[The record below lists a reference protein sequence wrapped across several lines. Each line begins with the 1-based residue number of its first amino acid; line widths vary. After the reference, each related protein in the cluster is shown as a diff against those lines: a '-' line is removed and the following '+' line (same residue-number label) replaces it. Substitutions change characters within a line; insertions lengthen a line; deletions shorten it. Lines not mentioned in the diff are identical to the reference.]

1 MEKIERFDTEHLF
14 LTHAMGNESYYRS
27 HHHQEFE
34 IFSPLEGKPVI
45 RRVDGYEYSV
55 APGDLLLVPPGVSHD
70 HRVLSRQFYRHVSI
84 HLQPN
89 FLAECGGPLF
99 QPLFVPREACY
110 HDDSGLAGLLA
121 YSLLECMIMDK
132 NVRNIAIKGRI
143 IALLSQ
149 LYNGRTGKIA
159 CRKVSK
165 NKRIAVIL
173 DYIYDNLDKP
183 LSLDILSRYFAV
195 SKDHLNSL
203 FRRETGCPIERYI
216 RIQRLSIARQQIS
229 MGCGAEETAYSV
241 GFNDYSAFFRSYKAY
256 FGEAPARTKAGMS
269 G

>member
-1 MEKIERFDTEHLF
+1 
-14 LTHAMGNESYYRS
+14 
-27 HHHQEFE
+27 
-34 IFSPLEGKPVI
+34 
-45 RRVDGYEYSV
+45 
-55 APGDLLLVPPGVSHD
+55 
-70 HRVLSRQFYRHVSI
+70 
-84 HLQPN
+84 
-89 FLAECGGPLF
+89 
-99 QPLFVPREACY
+99 
-110 HDDSGLAGLLA
+110 
-121 YSLLECMIMDK
+121 MIMDK

-149 LYNGRTGKIA
+149 LYKGRTGKIA

-195 SKDHLNSL
+195 SKDHLNNL
-203 FRRETGCPIERYI
+203 FRRETGSPIERYI